1 MLSSRQSKV
10 NLVKTPFISTC
21 CAVLAASIFIPAA
34 SAVPITNPGF
44 ETGDFTGWLVSN
56 SSYAGVATSYT
67 ATPTSTDG
75 RTYTAPNGKY
85 FAGVV
90 SGGES
95 QGRTAISQ
103 QFDMKAG
110 DILMGWSAFDARE
123 PRGYSDTVA
132 AIIRVSSQNTLLY
145 TKNVPAVGLTGS
157 SDWESWSF
165 TAPSDGSY
173 LFGFAVANAVDNDQ
187 SFNSV
192 GLLDLAY
199 VAKSP
204 SPVPDSGSAMLLL
217 GCALSGIEGLRRRFG
232 RA

>member
-1 MLSSRQSKV
+1 MLSFRESKV

-21 CAVLAASIFIPAA
+21 CAVLAASVFIPAA

-44 ETGDFTGWLVSN
+44 ETGDFTGWVLSN
-56 SSYAGVATSYT
+56 SSYVGVVSSYT

-90 SGGES
+90 SGGDS
-95 QGRTAISQ
+95 LGQTAIAQ

-110 DILMGWSAFDARE
+110 DMLMGWSAFDARE

-132 AIIRVSSQNTLLY
+132 AVIRVSSQNTLLY
-145 TKNVPAVGLTGS
+145 FKNVPAVGPTGS
-157 SDWESWSF
+157 SAWESWAF

-173 LFGFAVANAVDNDQ
+173 TFAFGLANAVDNDQ
-187 SFNSV
+187 RFNSV
-192 GLLDLAY
+192 GLLDLSY
-199 VAKSP
+199 LAKSP
-204 SPVPDSGSAMLLL
+204 SPVPDAGSAMLLL